1 MTLGLFNKLLKVENH
16 TATPSIS
23 WCSLLLHC
31 APFQFIVLSSNS
43 QCSLLFH
50 SAPSQ
55 FTVLPSNSQCSL
67 LFHNAPSQFTVLP
80 SNSQCSLL
88 IHSAPFYFTVLL
100 SISRKSYHL
109 NSELS
114 PDCDQ
119 GRTKHFQQRK
129 QFERFILPY
138 IVIKQSHTS
147 AQISLELPETLLP
160 QLLGG
165 RILSVMWEATCA
177 VAEWH

>member
-1 MTLGLFNKLLKVENH
+1 M
-16 TATPSIS
+16 
-23 WCSLLLHC
+23 
-31 APFQFIVLSSNS
+31 
-43 QCSLLFH
+43 
-50 SAPSQ
+50 
-55 FTVLPSNSQCSL
+55 
-67 LFHNAPSQFTVLP
+67 
-80 SNSQCSLL
+80 
-88 IHSAPFYFTVLL
+88 LL

-165 RILSVMWEATCA
+165 RILSVRHLKVNKRCNSLKQEKLKTGRGWGGVGNGTLTQSTGSNADRQDTCQTCDDEKLQMGCA
-177 VAEWH
+177 DPAQSSTADLSKDRGLRRSFPIF